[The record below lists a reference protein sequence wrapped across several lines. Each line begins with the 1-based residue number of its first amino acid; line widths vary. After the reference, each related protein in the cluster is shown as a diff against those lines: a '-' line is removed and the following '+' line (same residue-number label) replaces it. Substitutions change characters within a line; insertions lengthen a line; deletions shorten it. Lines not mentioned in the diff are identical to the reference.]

1 MCSCLS
7 FLSLFLSSQ
16 RSLRSSLFGRML
28 LRSGARAHL
37 TDCKSI
43 AFNVNNLEISVQTSR
58 LTEMNAFFFHFI
70 AFCHTA
76 SLMSSRRKFW

>member
-7 FLSLFLSSQ
+7 FSPPNGLCVRRPLAECSSAVE
-16 RSLRSSLFGRML
+16 LH
-28 LRSGARAHL
+28 AHL

-58 LTEMNAFFFHFI
+58 LTEMNVFFLHFI
-70 AFCHTA
+70 ASCHTA